1 MISVCLLYK
10 IEHIE
15 MGKDYLGELEE
26 LVLLLIVMLKEDAYG
41 LAIRHALKEQANRNV
56 TIGAVHG
63 TVNRL
68 ESKGFVESTL
78 GGATEERGGRRK
90 RIFTITA
97 AGKKILQN
105 SRDVKLNIWRQIP
118 ELSLD
123 R

>member
-1 MISVCLLYK
+1 MFYK
-10 IEHIE
+10 IEHIS
-15 MGKDYLGELEE
+15 MGKEYLGELEE
-26 LVLLLIVMLKEDAYG
+26 LILLLIVMLKEEAYG
-41 LAIRHALKEQANRNV
+41 LAIRKALQEQANRKV

-97 AGKKILQN
+97 AGKKLLQN
-105 SRDVKLNIWRQIP
+105 SQDVKVNIWRQIP

-123 R
+123 KW

>member
-1 MISVCLLYK
+1 MLYK
-10 IEHIE
+10 VEHIA
-15 MGKDYLGELEE
+15 MSKDYLGELEE
-26 LVLLLIVMLKEDAYG
+26 LILLLIVMLKEEAYG
-41 LAIRHALKEQANRNV
+41 LAIRKALKELANRNV

-68 ESKGFVESTL
+68 EKKGLVESML

-97 AGKKILQN
+97 MGKKLLQN
-105 SRDVKLNIWRQIP
+105 SQDVKVNIWRQIP

-123 R
+123 KQ